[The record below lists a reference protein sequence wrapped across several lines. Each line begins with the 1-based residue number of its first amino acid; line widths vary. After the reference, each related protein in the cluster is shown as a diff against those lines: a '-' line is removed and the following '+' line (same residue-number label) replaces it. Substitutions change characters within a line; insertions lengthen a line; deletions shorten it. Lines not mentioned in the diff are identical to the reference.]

1 MSKIFCIF
9 AQNLNVKIMEIVLGV
24 LLAVSVAAN
33 VVMWFNRPKV
43 VEISDVLPEK
53 NSAKNRW
60 MKLQNEGKNYVR
72 TDNERVY
79 LKVVK

>member
-1 MSKIFCIF
+1 
-9 AQNLNVKIMEIVLGV
+9 MELVLGI
-24 LLAVSVAAN
+24 LLAVSIAAN

-53 NSAKNRW
+53 DSAKNRW
-60 MKLQNEGKNYVR
+60 LQLQNEGKNYLR
-72 TDNERVY
+72 TDNGRVY